1 MRNRFLGKEP
11 GGLSCLPKFCHNRWN
26 MYWHASCAARQHCS
40 GGDALLLLGPS
51 GAGKSDLLLRLIDRG
66 FALVADDQ
74 VIIDNG
80 LARPPEALAGLLEV
94 RGLGLFCLPYIA
106 PARLRLVV
114 GLGAIPTERLPV
126 PRVHPALGL
135 PEITIDPQRPSAVAR
150 ITLALEAACGRVT
163 QQAGAF
169 AL

>member
-1 MRNRFLGKEP
+1 
-11 GGLSCLPKFCHNRWN
+11 
-26 MYWHASCAARQHCS
+26 MYWHASCAARQHQP

-74 VIIDNG
+74 VIVEEG
-80 LARPPEALAGLLEV
+80 LARPPASLAGLLEV

-114 GLGAIPTERLPV
+114 SLGAQFAERLPM
-126 PRVHPALGL
+126 PRLHEALGV
-135 PEITIDPQRPSAVAR
+135 PEIVMDASSSSAVAR
-150 ITLALEAACGRVT
+150 VVLALEAACGRIT
-163 QQAGAF
+163 QHTGAF
-169 AL
+169 AA